1 MWVKICG
8 LTTIEDAQAAAAA
21 GADAVGF
28 VFAES
33 PRQVSI
39 DAARAISHALPPF
52 VTRVGVFVEPTYD
65 EAMRAVEGARLH
77 VVQVHGDVEAS
88 TIERLRELGCDVMQ
102 AVAMRDEAAA
112 EAALSTV
119 ADALLLDAY
128 VPGKAGGTGQTFD
141 WRLAA
146 DVVRGLQQ
154 NGRHVPVV
162 LAGGLTPANVADA
175 VRAVRPWAVDVS
187 SGVELEPGRKCPQKM
202 REFVRKVREANGS
215 TDDAVR

>member
-8 LTTIEDAQAAAAA
+8 LTTIEDAQAAAVA

-77 VVQVHGDVEAS
+77 VVQVHGDVEES

-102 AVAMRDEAAA
+102 AVAMRDEPPPKQHCRRSLMRYCSMRTCQ
-112 EAALSTV
+112 ERRV
-119 ADALLLDAY
+119 A
-128 VPGKAGGTGQTFD
+128 PGRRLTGGSRPTSSVACNKMAGMSRSC
-141 WRLAA
+141 WPA
-146 DVVRGLQQ
+146 DLPPPTWPTPCEQCVRG
-154 NGRHVPVV
+154 P
-162 LAGGLTPANVADA
+162 
-175 VRAVRPWAVDVS
+175 S
-187 SGVELEPGRKCPQKM
+187 M
-202 REFVRKVREANGS
+202 
-215 TDDAVR
+215 